1 MTNGNQLRAVMFADV
16 SGSSALYKQAGNQQA
31 KTIIDGA
38 IALMTSETEAHNG
51 TVVKTI
57 GDEIMARFDCA
68 SDACQTAMAIQYK
81 CSRSAELSNLSIRIG
96 MDFGPTL
103 LDKNDVFGNTVN
115 DAAFI
120 AHISRGTQILLSGAM
135 VDALEQAF
143 ACLCQEFD
151 NIQIKGHSSKSTIY
165 RLQWEAPAQSQSE
178 TTVMSITDLTQKL
191 NDDALILTANQQT
204 ISITPDQT
212 PFIIGRDTDC
222 THLHVSVGLAS
233 RDHCHIVY
241 RRGKYVLVDNSTNGT
256 FVTQADQAEIY
267 LRREE
272 LPLMSSGSFSIGQ
285 SAQQPDAQI
294 ITYNTKK

>member
-31 KTIIDGA
+31 KAIIDGA
-38 IALMTSETEAHNG
+38 ITLMTTETLAHNG
-51 TVVKTI
+51 VVVKTI

-81 CSRSAELSNLSIRIG
+81 CARSAELYDLSIRIG

-103 LDKNDVFGNTVN
+103 LDNNDVFGNTVN

-120 AHISRGTQILLSGAM
+120 AHISRGKQILLSGAM

-143 ACLCQEFD
+143 ASLCQEFD
-151 NIQIKGHSSKSTIY
+151 SVQIKGHSSKSTIY
-165 RLQWEAPAQSQSE
+165 RLQWQAPAQSQSE
-178 TTVMSITDLTQKL
+178 TTVMSISALTQKL
-191 NDDALILTANQQT
+191 NDDALVLTSDNQT
-204 ISITPDQT
+204 ITITPDQT
-212 PFIIGRDTDC
+212 PFIIGRDTAC

-233 RDHCHIVY
+233 REHCHIVY

-256 FVTQADQAEIY
+256 FVTQANQSEIY

-272 LPLMSSGSFSIGQ
+272 LPLMSTGSFSIGQ
-285 SAQQPDAQI
+285 SAQQSGVQI
-294 ITYNTKK
+294 ITYTTKK